1 MVAEVAR
8 AMEAARR
15 EIERE
20 GPLPAAERATRE
32 DLLRRGIYQNAGVT
46 VPLKGGVW
54 REPSMVLLMMAQQRV
69 RQSKAMVGTV

>member
-1 MVAEVAR
+1 MRAELDAGALKMTSLGGGIAMDDTRMVAEVAR

-32 DLLRRGIYQNAGVT
+32 CTALVNAA
-46 VPLKGGVW
+46 LAA
-54 REPSMVLLMMAQQRV
+54 SQ
-69 RQSKAMVGTV
+69 